1 MANTVNFN
9 RYSDQQGDIYD
20 AQSESCH
27 TSESQFPILSTLKP
41 YYCQDY
47 LPQDTV
53 QESTSPITQY
63 GQHPLD
69 NQSRDKNFDEPDS
82 INPVSTGYTPPREG
96 PGASYACL
104 QPVVSQTRM
113 SDTPYSLPYS
123 QNDSYGYEVDPMHY
137 YSNPMY
143 TQPSQH
149 QPTSSPL
156 HMPPSNSEAVVA
168 PMQSTA
174 SIPSNSFN
182 PCIYLCNRELWIK
195 FHQHTTEMIITK
207 QGRRMFPTLQFSLN
221 GLDPH
226 KQYNVFVDMILADPH
241 HWKFQNGK
249 WVPCGQ
255 AEQLSQNGRV
265 YLHPDSPSSGAH
277 WMKQDIVFGK
287 LKLTN
292 NRAVDQGQVSQ
303 IILNSMHKYQ
313 PRIHVIE
320 VGSHGPNEQKSLQT
334 HAFPETQFIAVTA
347 YQNTD
352 ITQLKIDHNPFAKGF
367 RDNYEGRHIDNSN
380 QSHQNYMTYPQQGL
394 FPTSVAFT
402 GTTPVARAVTYP
414 PQIVTQYQ
422 HNSIQENIIPSIHD
436 VSGMGEIK
444 QIEEGCYSSSYN
456 FGTHMMMSDAITV
469 QAEQVKCVIKKE
481 LNSSECSQPVSVT
494 CENDLKRAL
503 EQVFEY
509 SQDNDNESEQ
519 PTKRAR
525 VSESK
530 SLSPDSVEKLSS
542 REKTDQENE
551 QNSSGISEEYPNGDI
566 YLSNNKK
573 QVLDHSVFQGSFQGQ
588 QASVY

>member
-9 RYSDQQGDIYD
+9 RYNDQQGDIYD

-47 LPQDTV
+47 LSQDTV
-53 QESTSPITQY
+53 QESTSPISQY

-69 NQSRDKNFDEPDS
+69 NHSRDKNFDEPDS

-96 PGASYACL
+96 PAASYACL

-149 QPTSSPL
+149 QPVSSPI
-156 HMPPSNSEAVVA
+156 HMPPPNSEAVVA
-168 PMQSTA
+168 PLPSTA

-292 NRAVDQGQVSQ
+292 NRAVDQGQ

-367 RDNYEGRHIDNSN
+367 RDNYEGRHIDNTN
-380 QSHQNYMTYPQQGL
+380 HSHQNYLTYPQQGL
-394 FPTSVAFT
+394 FPANVAFT
-402 GTTPVARAVTYP
+402 GTAPVARAVTYP
-414 PQIVTQYQ
+414 PQIATQYQ
-422 HNSIQENIIPSIHD
+422 PNSIQENIIPSIHD

-444 QIEEGCYSSSYN
+444 QIEEGCYTNNYN

-469 QAEQVKCVIKKE
+469 QGEQVKCVIKKE
-481 LNSSECSQPVSVT
+481 LNSSECGQPASVT

-509 SQDNDNESEQ
+509 SQDNDTDSEQ

-525 VSESK
+525 ISENK
-530 SLSPDSVEKLSS
+530 SLSPDSKLCNQD
-542 REKTDQENE
+542 ETEQENE
-551 QNSSGISEEYPNGDI
+551 QNRPEIGEDYPNGDL

-588 QASVY
+588 PASVY